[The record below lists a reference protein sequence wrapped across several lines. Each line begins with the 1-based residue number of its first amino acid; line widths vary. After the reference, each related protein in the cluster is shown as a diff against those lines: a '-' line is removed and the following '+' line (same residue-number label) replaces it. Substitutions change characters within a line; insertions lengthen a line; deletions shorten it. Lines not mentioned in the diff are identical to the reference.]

1 VCHRTGGNGT
11 RAYRTRSARSAA
23 PSRLRYGREAQLNQE
38 EQTVADASF
47 DVVSKIDR
55 QEADNA
61 LNQAAKELAQ
71 RFDFRGTNAS
81 IEWSGELGVT
91 LKADTEDRVRA
102 ALEVFK
108 DKLVKRSISLKAL
121 DAGDPKASGKQ
132 YLIAASLQQGI
143 ESDKAK
149 KIAKLIRDEGPK
161 GVQAQIQGD
170 QLRVTG
176 KKRDDL
182 QAVIA
187 LLRGADVGVALQ
199 FVNYR

>member
-1 VCHRTGGNGT
+1 M
-11 RAYRTRSARSAA
+11 
-23 PSRLRYGREAQLNQE
+23 
-38 EQTVADASF
+38 ADASF

>member
-1 VCHRTGGNGT
+1 M
-11 RAYRTRSARSAA
+11 
-23 PSRLRYGREAQLNQE
+23 
-38 EQTVADASF
+38 ADPSF

-55 QEADNA
+55 QEIDNA
-61 LNQAAKELAQ
+61 LNQASKELAQ

-91 LKADTEDRVRA
+91 LKADTEDRVLA

-108 DKLVKRSISLKAL
+108 EKLVKRSISLKSL
-121 DAGDPKASGKQ
+121 DADEPKSSGKG
-132 YLIAASLQQGI
+132 YLIAGSLKQGI
-143 ESDKAK
+143 DQDNAK

-161 GVQAQIQGD
+161 GVQASIQGD
-170 QLRVTG
+170 QLRVSG

-187 LLRGADVGVALQ
+187 LLKNADLAVPVQ
-199 FVNYR
+199 FDNYR